1 MRLCSGKPR
10 LPSSHL
16 ALCYPYG
23 QGGSWLPL
31 SPWALLLAWWSAE
44 LETNS
49 KRVLLWGE
57 GGFGMKRPCLHRA
70 QQPTLNQ
77 LGRNP
82 PSGGRSNG
90 PKLASGSFI
99 LRTSTVLGNQPQ
111 PQCVFA
117 QESKACVVLTWPY
130 VPHRAKDC
138 LACLWLRGQCCLA
151 GGLRGLK
158 PIPNVFF
165 FGKKAGFA

>member
-1 MRLCSGKPR
+1 MCLLRKASLAFF
-10 LPSSHL
+10 LL
-16 ALCYPYG
+16 ALCYPKG
-23 QGGSWLPL
+23 HGSSGLPL
-31 SPWALLLAWWSAE
+31 ALWALLMFWLSPE

-49 KRVLLWGE
+49 KRVLLRGE
-57 GGFGMKRPCLHRA
+57 GGFAWKGLVCTGPSHLPFA
-70 QQPTLNQ
+70 I
-77 LGRNP
+77 
-82 PSGGRSNG
+82 SGGTPPNDLLSNVIN
-90 PKLASGSFI
+90 LASGSCI